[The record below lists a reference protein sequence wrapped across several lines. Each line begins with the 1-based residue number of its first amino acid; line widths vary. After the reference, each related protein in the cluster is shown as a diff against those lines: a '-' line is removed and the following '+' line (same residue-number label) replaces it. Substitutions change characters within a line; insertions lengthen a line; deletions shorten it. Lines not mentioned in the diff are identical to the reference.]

1 MAFPAPE
8 RKKEFFE
15 MKFGPWDFKE
25 IESLVESEFGP
36 DSFVI
41 RYLYFQVQTT
51 EPQTITSLNPQS
63 IEILKVDDFV
73 YPHFSFKIFIPIP
86 DERSKDFKEA
96 PIKWGSS
103 FMNADFT
110 FSNIEKVKKFLDD
123 NFKDDF
129 YIFLGEN
136 STLFN
141 SNNINMV
148 FHINMV
154 MKDGIS
160 LGDYIDLNPKSDELV
175 KSKGMV
181 KRFIDFLSDKERN
194 QPTDDLGPM

>member
-1 MAFPAPE
+1 MSFPKPE

-36 DSFVI
+36 NSFVI

-86 DERSKDFKEA
+86 DEKSNDFKKA
-96 PIKWGSS
+96 PVKWGSS
-103 FMNADFT
+103 FMNADFI
-110 FSNIEKVKKFLDD
+110 FSNIEKVKKFLND
-123 NFKDDF
+123 NFEDDF

-141 SNNINMV
+141 SNNINIT

-160 LGDYIDLNPKSDELV
+160 LGDYIDLEIQGSK
-175 KSKGMV
+175 KSKTMI
-181 KRFIDFLSDKERN
+181 KSFIDFISPID
-194 QPTDDLGPM
+194 PDV

>member
-1 MAFPAPE
+1 MARGIPPRPE
-8 RKKEFFE
+8 RKKEFVE
-15 MKFGPWDFKE
+15 MKFGPWDFNE
-25 IESLVESEFGP
+25 IKSLVESEFGP
-36 DSFVI
+36 NSFEI

-51 EPQTITSLNPQS
+51 ESQTITSLNQQS
-63 IEILKVDDFV
+63 LDILKVDDFV

-110 FSNIEKVKKFLDD
+110 FSNIQKVKKFLDN

-160 LGDYIDLNPKSDELV
+160 LGDYIDLNPKSDEPG
-175 KSKGMV
+175 KSKGMI
-181 KRFIDFLSDKERN
+181 KRFIDFMSE
-194 QPTDDLGPM
+194 PTDHLGPM

>member
-1 MAFPAPE
+1 MAISP
-8 RKKEFFE
+8 RSISKKEFID
-15 MKFGPWDFKE
+15 MKFGPWDFNE
-25 IESLVESEFGP
+25 IKSLVESEFGP
-36 DSFVI
+36 DSFDI

-51 EPQTITSLNPQS
+51 EPHTITSLSEENLK
-63 IEILKVDDFV
+63 ILKVDDFV

-86 DERSKDFKEA
+86 DQISDDFKDA
-96 PIKWGSS
+96 PVKWGPSL
-103 FMNADFT
+103 MNSDLI

-123 NFKDDF
+123 SFKEDF

-141 SNNINMV
+141 SNNINTA

-160 LGDYIDLNPKSDELV
+160 LGDYINLEGEKTDKP
-175 KSKGMV
+175 KGMI
-181 KRFIDFLSDKERN
+181 KKFIDFMSE
-194 QPTDDLGPM
+194 PTDSLGPM

>member
-1 MAFPAPE
+1 MAVPRPE
-8 RKKEFFE
+8 RKKEFVE
-15 MKFGPWDFKE
+15 MKFGPWDFNE
-25 IESLVESEFGP
+25 IKSLVESEFGP
-36 DSFVI
+36 NSFEI

-51 EPQTITSLNPQS
+51 EPQTITSINPQS

-86 DERSKDFKEA
+86 DERSNDFKQA
-96 PIKWGSS
+96 PVKWGSS
-103 FMNADFT
+103 LMNANFI
-110 FSNIEKVKKFLDD
+110 FLNVEKVRKFL
-123 NFKDDF
+123 NEYFEDDF

-141 SNNINMV
+141 SNNINSA

-160 LGDYIDLNPKSDELV
+160 LGDYIDLENKSDESG
-175 KSKGMV
+175 KSKGMI
-181 KRFIDFLSDKERN
+181 KSFIDFIS
-194 QPTDDLGPM
+194 PIGPDV

>member
-1 MAFPAPE
+1 
-8 RKKEFFE
+8 
-15 MKFGPWDFKE
+15 MKFGPWDFNE
-25 IESLVESEFGP
+25 IKSLVESEFGP
-36 DSFVI
+36 NSFEI

-86 DERSKDFKEA
+86 DERSNDFKQA
-96 PIKWGSS
+96 PVKWGSS
-103 FMNADFT
+103 LMNANFI
-110 FSNIEKVKKFLDD
+110 FLNVEKVRKFL
-123 NFKDDF
+123 NEYFEDDF

-141 SNNINMV
+141 SNNINSA

-160 LGDYIDLNPKSDELV
+160 LGDYIDLENKSDESG
-175 KSKGMV
+175 KSKGMI
-181 KRFIDFLSDKERN
+181 KSFIDFIS
-194 QPTDDLGPM
+194 PIGPDV